1 MTATQWLEML
11 LSFSLQVF
19 VVTLASSALERWLV
33 RPSDRCSIWSTCFVS
48 ILVLG
53 GAGLLLPRLHLLRP
67 WVFAEP
73 ETLIAAAAVERRI
86 AEALVSVWCIGAT
99 FALAKWMLRGV
110 LLRHSVKHCEQLP
123 PEQIRELLGSGRR
136 LRSEDE
142 LPTVLI
148 SDHANGPYCFQLH
161 QATIVVPRLLLEGT
175 RDDLRNVLF
184 HELAHLQGNHPVQ
197 LFLQQLA
204 HVICWFHPAVWR
216 ASARASLMREYSC
229 DDAVVDEGV
238 KCAAYLRTL
247 LRIAERNERLSQ
259 QGAIAFGRTPT
270 ELMLRA
276 KRLVELAHGKQT
288 VGRGMRLLGKPAAV
302 AILLAV
308 TCLMTQVSIP
318 SDPMSSSRTAWSTWP
333 TWSAQCLHCFGVTV
347 RDYEVFDRRIR
358 PYEQVF
364 DGGGEDTLILEP
376 VAQSP

>member
-1 MTATQWLEML
+1 MTATQWLEVL

-19 VVTLASSALERWLV
+19 VVILASSALERWLV
-33 RPSDRCSIWSTCFVS
+33 KPADRCSIWSTCFVS

-53 GAGLLLPRLHLLRP
+53 SAGLLLPRLHLLRP

-99 FALAKWMLRGV
+99 FAIAKWMLRGV
-110 LLRHSVKHCEQLP
+110 LLRRSVKHCEQLP
-123 PEQIRELLGSGRR
+123 PEQVRELLGPSRR

-148 SDHANGPYCFQLH
+148 SDRADGPYCFQLH
-161 QATIVVPRLLLEGT
+161 QATIVVPRLLLDGT

-184 HELAHLQGNHPVQ
+184 HELAHLRGNHPVQ

-216 ASARASLMREYSC
+216 ASARASLMREYTC

-247 LRIAERNERLSQ
+247 LRIAERNEHLSQ

-276 KRLVELAHGKQT
+276 KRLVELAQGKQAVT
-288 VGRGMRLLGKPAAV
+288 RGIQSLGKPAAV
-302 AILLAV
+302 AILLTV
-308 TCLMTQVSIP
+308 TCVMTQVTIP

-347 RDYEVFDRRIR
+347 RDYELFDRRVR
-358 PYEQVF
+358 PYEQLF
-364 DGGGEDTLILEP
+364 DGGGGETRFVEP
-376 VAQSP
+376 GAQSP